1 MRCARVKGPFS
12 SFGKGIVVGKLD
24 ERVAIVTGAGMGIGR
39 GIAGAFAREG
49 ANVVVAEIDPAA
61 GESTAQWL
69 RDEWGVK
76 AEFVQTDITD
86 KDQVHAM
93 VDGAIAQFGRLD
105 ILVNNA
111 WRSSGF
117 ARFENMTDEQLR
129 GGFDMAVM
137 AAFWA
142 MQRALP
148 ELEKRGTGR
157 VINLCSLNG
166 VNAHMYSVH
175 YNAAKEAL
183 RTLTRT
189 AAREWAPKQVCCNVI
204 CPGAQSE
211 AYRRV
216 KEANPQ
222 MAASMAEANPMGR
235 IGDPLDDIGPVA
247 VFLASDDSRYVTG
260 NTLFVDGGGH
270 INGVQWAPQVD

>member
-1 MRCARVKGPFS
+1 M
-12 SFGKGIVVGKLD
+12 GKLD

-49 ANVVVAEIDPAA
+49 ASVLVAEIDEAA

-69 RDEWGVK
+69 RDEWGVEAK
-76 AEFVQTDITD
+76 FLRTDITD

-93 VDGAIAQFGRLD
+93 VDGAVARFGRLD

-111 WRSSGF
+111 WRSSGY
-117 ARFENMTDEQLR
+117 ARLENITDEQLR

-204 CPGAQSE
+204 CPGAQSA
-211 AYRRV
+211 AYQRTV
-216 KEANPQ
+216 EANPQ
-222 MAASMAEANPMGR
+222 MAATMASANPMGR

-247 VFLASDDSRYVTG
+247 TFLASDDSRYVTG

>member
-1 MRCARVKGPFS
+1 M
-12 SFGKGIVVGKLD
+12 GKLD

-49 ANVVVAEIDPAA
+49 ASVLVAEIDEAA

-69 RDEWGVK
+69 RDEWGVEAK
-76 AEFVQTDITD
+76 FLRTDITD

-93 VDGAIAQFGRLD
+93 VDGAVAQFGRLD

-111 WRSSGF
+111 WRSSGY
-117 ARFENMTDEQLR
+117 ARLENITDEQLR

-189 AAREWAPKQVCCNVI
+189 AARE
-204 CPGAQSE
+204 
-211 AYRRV
+211 
-216 KEANPQ
+216 
-222 MAASMAEANPMGR
+222 
-235 IGDPLDDIGPVA
+235 
-247 VFLASDDSRYVTG
+247 
-260 NTLFVDGGGH
+260 
-270 INGVQWAPQVD
+270 